1 MSYKPMKIHPSL
13 FFHTVFLSLLL
24 KFCSAL
30 DILTSNAT
38 ITNGKTL
45 VSLGQSFELGFF
57 SPSNS
62 SKWYIGIWYKKFPEV
77 IVWVAN
83 RENPLGNSSGVL
95 TISPDGDLVL
105 LNATT
110 GVVWSSNS
118 SRIEPASVAQLLESG
133 NLVLKRK
140 DDNTE
145 NYIWQ
150 SFDFPS
156 DTLLPGMKM
165 GWNLSTGANRY
176 LTSWKGNNDP
186 SPGDITYRIDHLGM
200 PQFVLRKGSEKIF
213 RTGPWNGIRFSG
225 TGVPSNILFKVI
237 FVYDK
242 KDLYYKYEVSDDS
255 IITRLA
261 VNQSGLLQRLVLNK
275 GDSSWTTLYSS
286 QNDPCDEYGVCGAN
300 GICKISSRP
309 IYIRKGSGGC
319 FMWFGD
325 LIDIREFSEDNE
337 QDIYIRMPASE
348 LGHSKKT
355 KLVLITGVSSLSGI
369 LILCFMLWCLIQ
381 KSKRKRASENKGKD
395 IELPLFDLNII
406 TTATRNFSLT
416 NMIGE
421 GGFGIVYKG
430 TLSTG
435 QQVAVKR
442 LSKNSGQG
450 IQEFKNEVMLIAK
463 LQHRNLVR
471 LLGCCFEGDE
481 RMLIYEY
488 MPNKSLDYFIFDQ
501 DRKALLTW
509 QKRFEVAMGISRGLL
524 YLHQDSRLRIIH
536 RDLKASNILLDC
548 DLNPK
553 ISDFGIARSF
563 DEDLTEIKTKRVI
576 GTYGYM
582 SPEYAVDG
590 KYSVKSD
597 VFSFGVLLLEIVSGK
612 KNRSFHHP
620 DHHHN
625 LLGHAWLLFKE
636 GKALELVDH
645 ISELSFVE
653 SQVLRCIHVGLLCV
667 QKLSQDRPT
676 MASVV
681 VMLSKEGEA
690 LPQPKEPGFF
700 VERSC
705 TETETSTSGER
716 RITQNGVTIT
726 VLEAR

>member
-1 MSYKPMKIHPSL
+1 MESFPTILIHIL
-13 FFHTVFLSLLL
+13 LLSLLVV
-24 KFCSAL
+24 FGSAA
-30 DILTSNAT
+30 DTLTSNAS
-38 ITNGKTL
+38 ITGKETL
-45 VSLGQSFELGFF
+45 VSSGQRFEFGFF
-57 SPSNS
+57 TRDNKKKKKTRRVLIYVLS
-62 SKWYIGIWYKKFPEV
+62 SLVSGILMLGSLIWCFIRRSKKKRGSATKEMDIELPIF
-77 IVWVAN
+77 
-83 RENPLGNSSGVL
+83 
-95 TISPDGDLVL
+95 DLVTI
-105 LNATT
+105 TT
-110 GVVWSSNS
+110 
-118 SRIEPASVAQLLESG
+118 A
-133 NLVLKRK
+133 
-140 DDNTE
+140 TE
-145 NYIWQ
+145 NFSSTNMIGEGGFGIVYKG
-150 SFDFPS
+150 
-156 DTLLPGMKM
+156 T
-165 GWNLSTGANRY
+165 LSTGQEVAVKRLSKNSGQDSDLNAKISDFGLARSFGGDQTESNTKRVVGTHGYMSPEYVVDGIFSVKSDVFSFGVLLLEILSGKKNRTFHHPEHHHN
-176 LTSWKGNNDP
+176 L
-186 SPGDITYRIDHLGM
+186 LGHAWLLWREGRALELVDDKS
-200 PQFVLRKGSEKIF
+200 FIESEALRCIQ
-213 RTGPWNGIRFSG
+213 
-225 TGVPSNILFKVI
+225 V
-237 FVYDK
+237 
-242 KDLYYKYEVSDDS
+242 
-255 IITRLA
+255 
-261 VNQSGLLQRLVLNK
+261 GLLCVQKL
-275 GDSSWTTLYSS
+275 
-286 QNDPCDEYGVCGAN
+286 
-300 GICKISSRP
+300 
-309 IYIRKGSGGC
+309 
-319 FMWFGD
+319 
-325 LIDIREFSEDNE
+325 SEDRPTMQSVVVMVSNEGVTLPQPKEPGFFIERSSNETDTSTNSE

-348 LGHSKKT
+348 LGHNKKT
-355 KLVLITGVSSLSGI
+355 RVVLITGVSSLSGI
-369 LILCFMLWCLIQ
+369 LILCFMIWCLIQ
-381 KSKRKRASENKGKD
+381 KSKRKRASENNGKD

-406 TTATRNFSLT
+406 NTATKKFSST

-450 IQEFKNEVMLIAK
+450 IQEFKNEVMLIAN

-509 QKRFEVAMGISRGLL
+509 QKRFEVVMGISRGLL

-536 RDLKASNILLDC
+536 RDLKTSNILLDC
-548 DLNPK
+548 DFNPK

-645 ISELSFVE
+645 ISSELSFVE
-653 SQVLRCIHVGLLCV
+653 SEVLRCIHVGLLCV
-667 QKLSQDRPT
+667 QKLPQDRPT

-681 VMLSKEGEA
+681 VMLSKEEA

-705 TETETSTSGER
+705 TETETSTIEER
-716 RITQNGVTIT
+716 SISQNVVTIT